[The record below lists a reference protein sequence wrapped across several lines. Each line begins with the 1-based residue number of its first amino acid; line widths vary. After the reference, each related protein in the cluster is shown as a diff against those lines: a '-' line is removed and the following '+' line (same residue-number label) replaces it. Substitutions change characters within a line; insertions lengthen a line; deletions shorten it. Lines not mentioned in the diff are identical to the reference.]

1 MSLYHWAAA
10 ALLRRLAG
18 LAESQQEC
26 IDDPGVADLRSCI
39 EAIVDP
45 KVGRNQAIVEAS
57 FAHGRKLRSHVTDV
71 RGSATR
77 PMTDEELDAKF
88 RGQAAMVLPAQKVE
102 QLLALCRDV
111 ASLSDV
117 GWGISAALDI

>member
-1 MSLYHWAAA
+1 
-10 ALLRRLAG
+10 
-18 LAESQQEC
+18 
-26 IDDPGVADLRSCI
+26 
-39 EAIVDP
+39 
-45 KVGRNQAIVEAS
+45 
-57 FAHGRKLRSHVTDV
+57 
-71 RGSATR
+71 
-77 PMTDEELDAKF
+77 MTDEELDAKF